1 MSGCFKRVSFFQLF
15 TVDVH
20 TFGNGS
26 IIVHSKDAKLSTNVC
41 TILGRHLPR
50 VMIQCRKVNIVA
62 IIHVLYFIKGEVI

>member
-1 MSGCFKRVSFFQLF
+1 
-15 TVDVH
+15 
-20 TFGNGS
+20 
-26 IIVHSKDAKLSTNVC
+26 LSTNVC